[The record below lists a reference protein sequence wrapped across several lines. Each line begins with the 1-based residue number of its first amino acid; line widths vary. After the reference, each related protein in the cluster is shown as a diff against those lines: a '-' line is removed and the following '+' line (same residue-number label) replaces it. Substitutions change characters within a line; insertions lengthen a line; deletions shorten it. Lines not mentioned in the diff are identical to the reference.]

1 MSEKLLVFEG
11 ETALEVSR
19 RLVEKYSIDES
30 LRVKF
35 ETMLNGHIKNLLWR
49 IEEVS
54 EELISDR

>member
-1 MSEKLLVFEG
+1 M
-11 ETALEVSR
+11 
-19 RLVEKYSIDES
+19 VEKYSIDES